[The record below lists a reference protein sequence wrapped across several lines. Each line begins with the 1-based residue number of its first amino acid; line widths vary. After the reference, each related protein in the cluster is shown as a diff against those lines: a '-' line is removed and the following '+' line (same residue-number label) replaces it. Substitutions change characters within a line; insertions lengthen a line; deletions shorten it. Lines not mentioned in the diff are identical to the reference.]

1 MILFTLQFKPET
13 RIVAGFNKRF
23 FENLITHKTS
33 PQAGSIKTLSLIQTE
48 KAFSGT

>member
-1 MILFTLQFKPET
+1 MILFTLQSKPET

-33 PQAGSIKTLSLIQTE
+33 PQAGSE
-48 KAFSGT
+48 YAGAAFVSG